1 GLKALPTAGSCAA
14 TAHHPAVDSRT
25 ASRFSTDGGCP
36 ISRLLRTQYGGS
48 GSDYDGSLTA
58 CGRCPILGSGLRT
71 ADQVIPDCGPILV
84 VDDDATFCD
93 LVTTLVDRIGY
104 AAVAARDGEEAL
116 ETARSSN
123 PSLVVLAG

>member
-1 GLKALPTAGSCAA
+1 LPRRSPLFPYTTLFRS
-14 TAHHPAVDSRT
+14 
-25 ASRFSTDGGCP
+25 
-36 ISRLLRTQYGGS
+36 
-48 GSDYDGSLTA
+48 
-58 CGRCPILGSGLRT
+58 
-71 ADQVIPDCGPILV
+71 QVIPDCGPILV

-123 PSLVVLAG
+123 PSLVVLDVDLPGISGYEVDRKSTRLNSSHVAIS